1 MKNEKDVKKA
11 VRKVLDS
18 VDKCYYFMPPANGY
32 GRSGIPDFIGHV
44 NGYFFG
50 IETKFGN
57 NDPTANQIRELG
69 NIKAT
74 GGMCWIV
81 RDISIS
87 KWEAEFRGFAA
98 LCS

>member
-1 MKNEKDVKKA
+1 MNNEADVKKA

-18 VDKCYYFMPPANGY
+18 LPKCYYFMPPANGY

-50 IETKFGN
+50 VETNFGSR
-57 NDPTANQIRELG
+57 DLTANQTREVVSIVQSG
-69 NIKAT
+69 AT
-74 GGMCWIV
+74 CWIV
-81 RDISIS
+81 RDSTLAH
-87 KWEAEFRGFAA
+87 WEVEVRAFAA